1 VRDWWLRTLLVLQR
15 PRPVFAALR
24 DDTKET
30 AGDMSEPILLVVWL
44 AGIAVL
50 LADAGTYLD
59 DTSRDAVD
67 LLLWVFLAGGIT
79 GGFAYFAIGAI
90 LYWAGR
96 WLGSQGTYRRARHVV
111 GFAAVPIALSL
122 VLWPVKLALYGEAW
136 FRTGGGDRGAG
147 GAVFDLLGLGFLLW
161 SVVLL
166 GIGVRA
172 VHRWPW
178 PRALAAT
185 SIAVVVPLVLSIAFS
200 G

>member
-1 VRDWWLRTLLVLQR
+1 MRDWWLRSLLVLQR

-24 DDTKET
+24 DDSKEA

-44 AGIAVL
+44 AGIAVI

-59 DTSRDAVD
+59 DTSRDGVD

-96 WLGSQGTYRRARHVV
+96 FFGSQGTYRRARHVV
-111 GFAAVPIALSL
+111 GFAAVPLALSL

-147 GAVFDLLGLGFLLW
+147 GAVFDLLSLGFLLW
-161 SVVLL
+161 SIALL
-166 GIGVRA
+166 AIGVRA

-178 PRALAAT
+178 SRALAAT
-185 SIAVVVPLVLSIAFS
+185 SIAIVVPLVLSVAFS